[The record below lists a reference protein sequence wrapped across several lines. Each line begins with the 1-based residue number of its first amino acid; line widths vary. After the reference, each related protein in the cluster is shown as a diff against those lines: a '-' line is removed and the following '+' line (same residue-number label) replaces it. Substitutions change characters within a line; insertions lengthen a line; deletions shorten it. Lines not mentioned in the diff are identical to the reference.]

1 MKNFEDRKEV
11 KSRLK
16 AQMKNFNRQYEV
28 SQDDMIEITGEI
40 LLELQG
46 TEFKLP
52 SLKKALEG
60 EASE

>member
-1 MKNFEDRKEV
+1 MRNFEDRKEV

-28 SQDDMIEITGEI
+28 SQDDMIEITEEI
-40 LLELQG
+40 LIELKTQ
-46 TEFKLP
+46 EFRVP
-52 SLKKALEG
+52 SLEKAIEG